1 MASTSLLDVGEKAEV
16 LEALVR
22 GCKKV
27 PGQAGYFRAIAGF
40 REASARVF
48 ADSVG
53 RLPGSTQKLLKE
65 PEMQKKLAVQ
75 RRSFESTYC
84 KRVEL
89 IRKQYGG
96 KMRAVAAGLG

>member
-1 MASTSLLDVGEKAEV
+1 
-16 LEALVR
+16 
-22 GCKKV
+22 V